1 MRHLP
6 FKADISE
13 LSRVASSGAVSDTV
27 KRGLGVFATD
37 TATATAT
44 TYYSYY
50 VHISRKLNVTDMTFV
65 RTFSSLR
72 IKGIGCIGKE
82 GSCNL
87 LCYDVLCLCRSG
99 HGKSST

>member
-37 TATATAT
+37 TATAT

-50 VHISRKLNVTDMTFV
+50 VHISRKLM
-65 RTFSSLR
+65 LQ
-72 IKGIGCIGKE
+72 I
-82 GSCNL
+82 
-87 LCYDVLCLCRSG
+87 
-99 HGKSST
+99 